1 MRGSGSMTPE
11 EVAEY
16 CRATGQAVP
25 PRVAGLAKR
34 GSRVPRSRLTLD
46 FGELYGHAVLTVEFD
61 ATSLGGWRAWMLDR
75 ATSMEGGALSDAVPV

>member
-25 PRVAGLAKR
+25 PRVAGLAK
-34 GSRVPRSRLTLD
+34 GAPGVPRSRLTLD

-75 ATSMEGGALSDAVPV
+75 ATSMEGGVLSDAVPV

>member
-25 PRVAGLAKR
+25 PHVAGLAGR
-34 GSRVPRSRLTLD
+34 GPKVPRSRLTLD
-46 FGELYGHAVLTVEFD
+46 FGELYGHAVLTVTFD
-61 ATSLGGWRAWMLDR
+61 ATSLGGWRAWMIDR
-75 ATSMEGGALSDAVPV
+75 AASMEGGVLSDAIPV

>member
-25 PRVAGLAKR
+25 PRVAGMAER
-34 GSRVPRSRLTLD
+34 GPGVPRSRLTLD

-75 ATSMEGGALSDAVPV
+75 ATSMEGGVLSDAVPV

>member
-25 PRVAGLAKR
+25 PGVAGLAGR
-34 GSRVPRSRLTLD
+34 GPKVPRSRLTLD

-61 ATSLGGWRAWMLDR
+61 ATSLGEWRSWMLDR
-75 ATSMEGGALSDAVPV
+75 AASMGGDVLSDAIPV

>member
-25 PRVAGLAKR
+25 PHVAGLAGR
-34 GSRVPRSRLTLD
+34 GPRVPRSRLALD
-46 FGELYGHAVLTVEFD
+46 FGELYGHAVLTVTFD
-61 ATSLGGWRAWMLDR
+61 ATSLGVWRSWMLDR
-75 ATSMEGGALSDAVPV
+75 AASMGGDVLSDAIPV

>member
-25 PRVAGLAKR
+25 PHVAGLAGR
-34 GSRVPRSRLTLD
+34 GPKVPRSRLTLD
-46 FGELYGHAVLTVEFD
+46 FGELYGHAVLTVTFD
-61 ATSLGGWRAWMLDR
+61 ATSLGGWRSWMLGR
-75 ATSMEGGALSDAVPV
+75 ATSMGGGVLSDAIPV

>member
-25 PRVAGLAKR
+25 PHVAGLAGR
-34 GSRVPRSRLTLD
+34 GPKVPRSRLTLD

-61 ATSLGGWRAWMLDR
+61 ATSLGRWRSWMLDR
-75 ATSMEGGALSDAVPV
+75 AASMGGDVLSDAIPV

>member
-25 PRVAGLAKR
+25 PHVAGLAGR
-34 GSRVPRSRLTLD
+34 GPKVPRSRLTLD
-46 FGELYGHAVLTVEFD
+46 FGELYGHAVLMVEFD

-75 ATSMEGGALSDAVPV
+75 ATSMEGGVLSDAIPV

>member
-1 MRGSGSMTPE
+1 MTRA
-11 EVAEY
+11 EVEEY

-25 PRVAGLAKR
+25 PGVAGLTGR
-34 GSRVPRSRLTLD
+34 GPRVPRSRLTLD

-75 ATSMEGGALSDAVPV
+75 ATSMEGGVLSDAVPV